1 MARYASPGGSLLARY
16 VAWVRVPD
24 PSSRGG
30 APFEGMLMENVAR
43 PPPGVARGTRLPFAP
58 FDMKGIRLYDHERR
72 FEATFGRRGLK
83 ALASPPFPPCPRPSR
98 PAPALPA
105 LPPPCPPCPRPA
117 AAAVAGSVS
126 PPQAVAASSGGGGG
140 ASASGGSGG
149 DGGGFRRRAS
159 RGPHTACVC
168 LQVPAR
174 TLASL
179 TKALDAD
186 VELLTARN
194 LVKDSSHPV
203 VVPSRASRLDPSR
216 ELFP

>member
-83 ALASPPFPPCPRPSR
+83 ARASPPCLHSSPSW
-98 PAPALPA
+98 AT
-105 LPPPCPPCPRPA
+105 
-117 AAAVAGSVS
+117 S
-126 PPQAVAASSGGGGG
+126 
-140 ASASGGSGG
+140 
-149 DGGGFRRRAS
+149 
-159 RGPHTACVC
+159 
-168 LQVPAR
+168 
-174 TLASL
+174 
-179 TKALDAD
+179 
-186 VELLTARN
+186 
-194 LVKDSSHPV
+194 
-203 VVPSRASRLDPSR
+203 
-216 ELFP
+216 